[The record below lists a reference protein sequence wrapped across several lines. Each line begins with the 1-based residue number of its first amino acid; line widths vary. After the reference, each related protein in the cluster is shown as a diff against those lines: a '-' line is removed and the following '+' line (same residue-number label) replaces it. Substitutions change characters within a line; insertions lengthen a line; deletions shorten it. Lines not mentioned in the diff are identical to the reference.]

1 MDFLTVRQKA
11 SLPHGQA
18 RNQSDRL
25 TAQRNHVTVAYFMM
39 HESSQPFTFPPAA
52 VAALEQGNTIEA
64 IKIVRLD
71 RNLGLKESKDL
82 VDAYLKSRPDLQRQL
97 EAAQAEARQG
107 FVRWLV
113 IFLALA
119 AMTAYFLT
127 QGK

>member
-1 MDFLTVRQKA
+1 MTNGLSNPSA
-11 SLPHGQA
+11 LPQ
-18 RNQSDRL
+18 
-25 TAQRNHVTVAYFMM
+25 
-39 HESSQPFTFPPAA
+39 AA

-64 IKIVRLD
+64 IKIVRLE
-71 RNLGLKESKDL
+71 REIGLKESKDL
-82 VDAYLKSRPDLQRQL
+82 VDAYLKSRPDLQRRL

-119 AMTAYFLT
+119 AMAAYFLT

>member
-1 MDFLTVRQKA
+1 
-11 SLPHGQA
+11 
-18 RNQSDRL
+18 
-25 TAQRNHVTVAYFMM
+25 MM
-39 HESSQPFTFPPAA
+39 TGSSQPSAFPPAA
-52 VAALEQGNTIEA
+52 VVALEQGNTIEA

-71 RNLGLKESKDL
+71 RGLGLKESKDL
-82 VDAYLKSRPDLQRQL
+82 VDAYLKSQPDLQRRL

-119 AMTAYFLT
+119 AVAAYFVT

>member
-1 MDFLTVRQKA
+1 
-11 SLPHGQA
+11 
-18 RNQSDRL
+18 
-25 TAQRNHVTVAYFMM
+25 MM
-39 HESSQPFTFPPAA
+39 TGSSQPSAFPPAA

-71 RNLGLKESKDL
+71 RGLGLKEAKDL
-82 VDAYLKSRPDLQRQL
+82 VDAYLKSRPDLQRRL

-107 FVRWLV
+107 FVRWLA

-119 AMTAYFLT
+119 AAVGYFVM

>member
-1 MDFLTVRQKA
+1 
-11 SLPHGQA
+11 
-18 RNQSDRL
+18 
-25 TAQRNHVTVAYFMM
+25 MM
-39 HESSQPFTFPPAA
+39 TESSQPSAFPPAA

-71 RNLGLKESKDL
+71 RGLGLKESKDL
-82 VDAYLKSRPDLQRQL
+82 VDVYLKSRPDLQRRL
-97 EAAQAEARQG
+97 EAVQAEARQG

-119 AMTAYFLT
+119 AAAGYFVM